1 MTGPEEKPRATQL
14 KIANAQFVTDRLLIG
29 GDLDAWDGEL
39 AVRQLLELLDVGVT
53 HVLDAR
59 VEWSDEELV
68 AQLAPHVS
76 YLHLGIDDAGQRV
89 PGTWFDRVAEWAVD
103 ALDGPDAT
111 VLAHCHMGIN
121 RGPSAGLAILLATG
135 WQLGEALDAIRSARP
150 FAYTDYAEDALRWHH
165 RRTGTSGEA
174 RRRDRETLARWRTD
188 DPIDVGEVIRLK
200 REQDA
205 DSALPPLHDERV
217 TS

>member
-1 MTGPEEKPRATQL
+1 MPGQPKV
-14 KIANAQFVTDRLLIG
+14 ANAHFVTDRLLIG

-39 AVRQLLELLDVGVT
+39 AVRQLLELLDLGVT
-53 HVLDAR
+53 HVLDVR

-68 AQLAPHVS
+68 AQLAPQVS

-89 PGTWFDRVAEWAVD
+89 PDSWFERVAGWGVA
-103 ALDGPDAT
+103 ALADPSAT

-135 WQLGEALDAIRSARP
+135 LDLQDALDAIRTARP
-150 FAYTDYAEDALRWHH
+150 FAFTDYAEDALRWHH
-165 RRTGTSGEA
+165 RRNA
-174 RRRDRETLARWRTD
+174 APPDVRRRDREVLARWRAD
-188 DPIDVGEVIRLK
+188 DQLEVGEVIRLK
-200 REQDA
+200 RAEDA
-205 DSALPPLHDERV
+205 AAADAALEVERL